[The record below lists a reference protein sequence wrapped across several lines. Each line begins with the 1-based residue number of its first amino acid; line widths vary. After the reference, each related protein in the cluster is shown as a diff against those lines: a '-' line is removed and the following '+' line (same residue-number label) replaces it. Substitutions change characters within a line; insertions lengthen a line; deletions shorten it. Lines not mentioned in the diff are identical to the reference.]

1 MQKIEQNEF
10 IELRASYTTTN
21 SPKHLLIYAQ
31 TNQTNWTLIHNRPTC
46 VQDSPRGSMHSIYL
60 LPDKLY
66 ILIA

>member
-10 IELRASYTTTN
+10 IELSASYTPTN
-21 SPKHLLIYAQ
+21 SPKHLLTYAQ
-31 TNQTNWTLIHNRPTC
+31 TIPTNWTQIHNRPTS

-66 ILIA
+66 IS